1 MYNRFYRNPKPETM
15 KKNREFYAET
25 FKKEIKWL
33 KEHMSPLNSCKNKF
47 LLEMYQ
53 ILVTG
58 SRKITPKM
66 ATAIQNGIKKC
77 NQNPNYNESLRQEAD
92 AKIKPILDKI
102 KMVRSLAESKGDYAV
117 QFIDDVYEK
126 TKQNYRITSK
136 QMAALN
142 KIYKRCGDD
151 LFKGEENEKSSSKE
165 NN

>member
-1 MYNRFYRNPKPETM
+1 MYNRFYRKPKPETM

-77 NQNPNYNESLRQEAD
+77 NQNPNYNESLRQEAN
-92 AKIKPILDKI
+92 AKIRPMLEKI
-102 KMVRSLAESKGDYAV
+102 AMVERLAEQKGDRA
-117 QFIDDVYEK
+117 IDFVRNVKEYVK
-126 TKQNYRITSK
+126 NNYRMTKK
-136 QMAALN
+136 QMESLN
-142 KIYKRCGDD
+142 KVYKRVSED
-151 LFKGEENEKSSSKE
+151 LFDDKG
-165 NN
+165 